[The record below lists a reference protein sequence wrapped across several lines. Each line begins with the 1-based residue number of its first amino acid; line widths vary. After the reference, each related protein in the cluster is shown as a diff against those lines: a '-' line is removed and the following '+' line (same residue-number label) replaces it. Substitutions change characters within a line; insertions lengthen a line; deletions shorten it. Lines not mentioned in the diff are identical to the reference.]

1 MAIAEPNSRVMQPR
15 ATTTKDRQMKHLLFV
30 VALAAVSSAFA
41 GNLAE
46 RTQQP
51 ASAQVL
57 KSDGFLPRC
66 VYPMCGGKL

>member
-1 MAIAEPNSRVMQPR
+1 
-15 ATTTKDRQMKHLLFV
+15 MKQLLFV

-41 GNLAE
+41 GHSAE
-46 RTQQP
+46 RTLQP
-51 ASAQVL
+51 ASAVL

>member
-1 MAIAEPNSRVMQPR
+1 VKQ
-15 ATTTKDRQMKHLLFV
+15 LLFV
-30 VALAAVSSAFA
+30 IALAAVSSAFA
-41 GNLAE
+41 GHSAE

-66 VYPMCGGKL
+66 AYPMCGGKL

>member
-1 MAIAEPNSRVMQPR
+1 
-15 ATTTKDRQMKHLLFV
+15 MKHLLFV

-57 KSDGFLPRC
+57 KSDGYLPRC
-66 VYPMCGGKL
+66 AYPMCGGKL